1 MSINNSDFGNVK
13 SIIMI
18 SRRQKVTWIGR
29 VRGEGQ
35 VEEGDWQA
43 LLQVETPANQ
53 KSEFY
58 RNSTSVPQILQVFF
72 ESLNGL

>member
-1 MSINNSDFGNVK
+1 MSKTLRV
-13 SIIMI
+13 
-18 SRRQKVTWIGR
+18 R
-29 VRGEGQ
+29 VRGEEQ
-35 VEEGDWQA
+35 VEEGDWQV

-72 ESLNGL
+72 EWSANVLQILFGERR